1 MGYIIYRASYNAV
14 THSLLIGPM
23 PCQLYNSCQPWLMH
37 EITEMTRTGWLTPQ
51 EVSILDFQVGT
62 KADLSSKQLMAD
74 ALLQVDTDLIPS
86 LVVEA
91 GWSESFPKLRS
102 DVNIWMDGG
111 GGATKIA
118 ILVKF
123 TKHQGHRFGA
133 FLEVARYNA
142 AGGWIWENRQHLF
155 PTPPNQNQYIAVSR
169 AEIFGNHIMPGRN
182 LGDVW
187 NLDKDSTCSPEAGL
201 DTTISALQVALPDP
215 RLYTMVAIVLGGR
228 IRHRV
233 SAQHRVSAHLH
244 IFQITYI
251 K

>member
-1 MGYIIYRASYNAV
+1 
-14 THSLLIGPM
+14 M

-62 KADLSSKQLMAD
+62 TDLSSKQLMAD

-111 GGATKIA
+111 VGQQKLLYWSNLRSTKGIV
-118 ILVKF
+118 LV
-123 TKHQGHRFGA
+123 RFWKLHA
-133 FLEVARYNA
+133 PLPN
-142 AGGWIWENRQHLF
+142 
-155 PTPPNQNQYIAVSR
+155 PPNQNQYIAVSR

-187 NLDKDSTCSPEAGL
+187 NL
-201 DTTISALQVALPDP
+201 
-215 RLYTMVAIVLGGR
+215 
-228 IRHRV
+228 
-233 SAQHRVSAHLH
+233 
-244 IFQITYI
+244 
-251 K
+251 